1 MLNIPDEVKALFQ
14 SDSIFKNFHVHFPN
28 GEHTDLNN
36 GNIVAESVEFTES
49 LCSQESFRFGLT
61 EASELKF
68 TCVNVPNIRG
78 VTLEAAIEIDVATL
92 GAAWISAHQP
102 SGAEAFLDPQ
112 VCTYSGRDLYRVPYG
127 VFIVDTCPRNH
138 ETMYKRDVTAYT
150 ERLTD
155 TLVNPYQ
162 TNVLNAF
169 YATITTYKARTKA
182 LAYASIYNSNPDA
195 LLSLGY
201 TKTALS
207 VGSNYN
213 RSTTLT
219 LKTAGGVSKSIGF
232 SSAYR
237 PYAVSSITTD
247 WPTTLYAVNWNTVE
261 DPDAVEEVVAILEDA
276 GIDAAQSGYSSL
288 EEIAEEGLQGIRGH
302 CSAVKVDAV
311 KSGVT
316 TTTFSLAHIPAGVN
330 LIYPYIEGMDGLELW
345 FVSKTT
351 VYDGGTIL
359 GSVDYG
365 NVTFSKYTDTNAA
378 STFSTME
385 VAYDST
391 LQTKRKYDNDVFDFY
406 SFANAFSLSG
416 LVSGYLELLC
426 RFGSPARTGGM
437 EITGLDNT
445 SPVSILPGNYSE
457 LWYDETTIS
466 PIGYAL
472 VKFKGSDGNEQDI
485 TVQIGTGSSV
495 YDLTENEVIRNTVF
509 TVSDAEAA
517 QGITIE
523 SKIIDFLNTVFTPNI
538 PDMSFVPIELT
549 KQGLPY
555 LEAGDAIEITT
566 GDLQTVPSFI
576 LRQTISGIQF
586 LTADVESANGEAI
599 EVLT

>member
-1 MLNIPDEVKALFQ
+1 MLNIPAEVKSLFQ
-14 SDSIFKNFHVHFPN
+14 RDDIYKNFHVHFPG
-28 GEHTDLNN
+28 GEWSDLNN
-36 GNIVAESVEFTES
+36 GDIVSESVSFTES
-49 LCSQESFRFGLT
+49 LCSQQAFRFGLT

-78 VTLEAAIEIDVATL
+78 VTLEACIEIDVATL
-92 GAAWISAHQP
+92 GAAWIASHQP

-112 VCTYSGRDLYRVPYG
+112 VCTYGGRDLYRVPYG

-150 ERLTD
+150 ERMTD
-155 TLVNPYQ
+155 ALVNPGQ
-162 TNVLNAF
+162 RAVTNTFYPVLD
-169 YATITTYKARTKA
+169 TYTPCVKPLA
-182 LAYASIYNSNPDA
+182 LANLLNGSPASIT
-195 LLSLGY
+195 GY
-201 TKTALS
+201 GYVADGLS
-207 VGSNYN
+207 VD
-213 RSTTLT
+213 RSTVGYGKGLT
-219 LKTAGGVSKSIGF
+219 L
-232 SSAYR
+232 
-237 PYAVSSITTD
+237 
-247 WPTTLYAVNWNTVE
+247 PTTLGTTINISVMVEYDEYRPSGTAYAESDIFTINWGTYDESSYINALAVILDTNCHIDLDASGFDSFQDIARTMAGSAILPTVGASYTYSGQSEYAVTAL
-261 DPDAVEEVVAILEDA
+261 P
-276 GIDAAQSGYSSL
+276 
-288 EEIAEEGLQGIRGH
+288 QGTNI
-302 CSAVKVDAV
+302 
-311 KSGVT
+311 
-316 TTTFSLAHIPAGVN
+316 
-330 LIYPYIEGMDGLELW
+330 IYPHVISGDMAYPGVPKRALIISGGTTYGTVTIDPVTFTRYRDTSGDYLATLEL
-345 FVSKTT
+345 
-351 VYDGGTIL
+351 
-359 GSVDYG
+359 
-365 NVTFSKYTDTNAA
+365 TFN
-378 STFSTME
+378 
-385 VAYDST
+385 ST
-391 LQTKRKYDNDVFDFY
+391 LQSKASDSGLLYDGY
-406 SFANAFSLSG
+406 SFTNAFSLSG

-426 RFGSPARTGGM
+426 RFGSPARTGGI

-485 TVQIGTGSSV
+485 TVQIGTGLSV

-509 TVSDAEAA
+509 TVSDAEAS

-566 GDLQTVPSFI
+566 GDGQTVPSFI